1 MIRAQKVR
9 LYPNQTMKKVLDDL
23 CDYRRYCWNQGLALW
38 NDMYDSSLVL
48 DDRKL
53 RPSERKVRDEL
64 VANKDDWQYELS
76 ARCLQ
81 LAISDLGKA
90 WGNFFNKAMPDWGKP
105 KFKSKKAPSEVNP

>member
-53 RPSERKVRDEL
+53 RPSER
-64 VANKDDWQYELS
+64 
-76 ARCLQ
+76 
-81 LAISDLGKA
+81 
-90 WGNFFNKAMPDWGKP
+90 
-105 KFKSKKAPSEVNP
+105 